1 MPGPAQCRSA
11 SAHLQSPLSV
21 TLYLASSVS
30 LPLLRPTALSSPF
43 NFISHSLA
51 GAHAAGTRACVSR
64 I

>member
-30 LPLLRPTALSSPF
+30 LPLLRPSFPCWCACSR
-43 NFISHSLA
+43 HE
-51 GAHAAGTRACVSR
+51 GVCVSR
-64 I
+64 F